1 MFRRKKK
8 TRVEKA
14 REDIEKQI
22 RVVNKQA
29 ETTRKD
35 FIKGLNNTATELRGS
50 IEHLFDREERQQVQE
65 VAHNLEK
72 IANRVENRAGKRLH
86 NVEDVVEDNP
96 WVTILVSVLVGLI
109 FGIIIKE
116 LMD

>member
-29 ETTRKD
+29 QKTRKE
-35 FIKGLNNTATELRGS
+35 FIKGLNTTAEELRSGIS
-50 IEHLFDREERQQVQE
+50 TMLSREEQKQ
-65 VAHNLEK
+65 
-72 IANRVENRAGKRLH
+72 ANRIAQELESIAK
-86 NVEDVVEDNP
+86 NVEKRAEKGLGE
-96 WVTILVSVLVGLI
+96 VTESAQENVWGTVAFAFVLGLI
-109 FGIIIKE
+109 VGMIIKNI
-116 LMD
+116 LD

>member
-1 MFRRKKK
+1 MAFC
-8 TRVEKA
+8 

-29 ETTRKD
+29 EQTRKD
-35 FIKGLNNTATELRGS
+35 FTRGLNKTAAELRGS
-50 IEHLFDREERQQVQE
+50 IEHLFDREERKQVQE
-65 VAHNLEK
+65 VANNLEQ
-72 IANRVENRAGKRLH
+72 IANRVEKRAEKGLH
-86 NVEDVVEDNP
+86 EAVDVVEENP
-96 WVTILVSVLVGLI
+96 WVTIVVSLLIGLI